1 MIRAGA
7 FDVSERATTSELI
20 AFETESGTPVVRLSG
35 DWGRAIRPPSA
46 AHVADTLDVGG
57 QSRVVVDGAA
67 LDNAHPRV
75 AAFVHA
81 LGDALA
87 QDNVSL
93 DTRDLPDD
101 ISALI
106 ALASPTPA
114 APERSR
120 RPGLLA
126 RVGRRAGAQ
135 ASIARNTANLVGHA
149 MALTPALVSG
159 RAQTRWRDFVE
170 LVRET
175 GAASLPVVTVVN
187 ILIGAVLGFIGAVQL
202 QTFGAGMYLA
212 DLVGIAS
219 AREMAAIM
227 TAFIMAGRIGAT
239 FAAHLATMESN
250 EEIDALRMIG
260 VSPFEFL
267 ALPRLAALSLMM
279 PLLFLYGATL
289 AIAGGM
295 IVAHIV
301 LGTPPVAF
309 VERLQDAMSLSEFV
323 IGFVKS
329 IAFGVLIAL
338 TSCYIGLNAG
348 RNAAEVGRAATRT
361 VVVCIIGIIS
371 IDAVA
376 ALCTNAL
383 GI

>member
-1 MIRAGA
+1 MSGDAALYTLETAAGESVIRLG
-7 FDVSERATTSELI
+7 
-20 AFETESGTPVVRLSG
+20 G
-35 DWGRAIRPPSA
+35 DWGRAARLPSA
-46 AHVADTLDVGG
+46 AGVRRDLGRPSTVMI
-57 QSRVVVDGAA
+57 DGRDLASG
-67 LDNAHPRV
+67 HPRV

-81 LGDALA
+81 LRHEFDAAGVTVTERALP
-87 QDNVSL
+87 
-93 DTRDLPDD
+93 RDVD
-101 ISALI
+101 ALI
-106 ALASPTPA
+106 ALAGPRPA
-114 APERSR
+114 ATGLGPDR
-120 RPGLLA
+120 RRQLA
-126 RVGRRAGAQ
+126 RLGARFVRRVQVGRD
-135 ASIARNTANLVGHA
+135 TAALVGQ
-149 MALTPALVSG
+149 ALVRTPALVSG
-159 RAQTRWRDFVE
+159 RAQTRWRDFIE

-187 ILIGAVLGFIGAVQL
+187 LLIGAVIGFIGAVQL
-202 QTFGAGMYLA
+202 ATFGAGMYLA

-267 ALPRLAALSLMM
+267 ALPRLAALTLMM
-279 PLLFLYGATL
+279 PLLYLYGTAL
-289 AIAGGM
+289 AIVGGLA
-295 IVAHIV
+295 VANIV
-301 LGTPPVAF
+301 LGTPPAAF
-309 VERLQDAMSLSEFV
+309 IERLQDAVAIRQFI
-323 IGFVKS
+323 IGAVKS
-329 IAFGVLIAL
+329 TAFGVLIAL
-338 TSCYIGLNAG
+338 TSCYIGLHAG

-361 VVVCIIGIIS
+361 VVVCIIGIIF

>member
-1 MIRAGA
+1 M
-7 FDVSERATTSELI
+7 
-20 AFETESGTPVVRLSG
+20 VRLTG
-35 DWGRAIRPPSA
+35 DWGEARRPPSA
-46 AHVADTLDVGG
+46 NAIAERLEVDAQGRVTLDGSELANG
-57 QSRVVVDGAA
+57 
-67 LDNAHPRV
+67 HPRV

-81 LGDALA
+81 LHEILA
-87 QDNVSL
+87 A
-93 DTRDLPDD
+93 DD
-101 ISALI
+101 IALDVQHLPADVSALI
-106 ALASPTPA
+106 SLASPTP
-114 APERSR
+114 SQKTGGQ
-120 RPGLLA
+120 RPGPLA
-126 RVGRRAGAQ
+126 RLGRRAGAQ
-135 ASIARNTANLVGHA
+135 ARVARNTANLVGHA
-149 MALTPALVSG
+149 MALTPALLSG

-267 ALPRLAALSLMM
+267 ALPRLAALTLMM

-301 LGTPPVAF
+301 LGTPPAAF
-309 VERLQDAMSLSEFV
+309 VERLQDAMGLTDFI
-323 IGFVKS
+323 IGFIKS

>member
-1 MIRAGA
+1 MALGARTTPSALVGVETAAGGP
-7 FDVSERATTSELI
+7 I
-20 AFETESGTPVVRLSG
+20 VRLTG
-35 DWGRAIRPPSA
+35 DWGEARRPPSA
-46 AHVADTLDVGG
+46 NAIAERLEVDAQGRVTLDGSELANG
-57 QSRVVVDGAA
+57 
-67 LDNAHPRV
+67 HPRV

-81 LGDALA
+81 LHEILA
-87 QDNVSL
+87 A
-93 DTRDLPDD
+93 DD
-101 ISALI
+101 IALDVQHLPADVSALI
-106 ALASPTPA
+106 SLASPTP
-114 APERSR
+114 SQKTGGQ
-120 RPGLLA
+120 RPGPLA
-126 RVGRRAGAQ
+126 RLGRRAGAQ
-135 ASIARNTANLVGHA
+135 ARVARNTANLVGHA
-149 MALTPALVSG
+149 MALTPALLSG

-267 ALPRLAALSLMM
+267 ALPRLAALTLMM

-301 LGTPPVAF
+301 LGTPPAAF
-309 VERLQDAMSLSEFV
+309 VERLQDAMGLTDFI
-323 IGFVKS
+323 IGFIKS

>member
-1 MIRAGA
+1 MASKQDSSLVG
-7 FDVSERATTSELI
+7 L
-20 AFETESGTPVVRLSG
+20 ETEGEATRVVLRG
-35 DWGRAIRPPSA
+35 DWGRAERPA
-46 AHVADTLDVGG
+46 ASETVASRLPAGG
-57 QSRVVVDGAA
+57 TIIIDGHG
-67 LDNAHPRV
+67 LESGHPRV
-75 AAFVHA
+75 AAFVHGLQRRLAASERRVQLENLPGDIDSLMA
-81 LGDALA
+81 LSSEPNQPKPSSTPRIGKLA
-87 QDNVSL
+87 WLGWRFNRRLTVA
-93 DTRDLPDD
+93 RD
-101 ISALI
+101 
-106 ALASPTPA
+106 
-114 APERSR
+114 
-120 RPGLLA
+120 
-126 RVGRRAGAQ
+126 
-135 ASIARNTANLVGHA
+135 TANLVGHA
-149 MALTPALVSG
+149 LALTPALVSG

-170 LVRET
+170 LIRET

-227 TAFIMAGRIGAT
+227 TAFIMAGRVGAT
-239 FAAHLATMESN
+239 FAAHLATMQAN

-267 ALPRLAALSLMM
+267 ALPRLAALTLMM

-289 AIAGGM
+289 AIVGGM
-295 IVAHIV
+295 VVAHIV
-301 LGTPPVAF
+301 LGTPPAAF
-309 VERLQDAMSLSEFV
+309 VSRLQDAMGLSQFV
-323 IGFVKS
+323 IGFIKS

-338 TSCYIGLNAG
+338 TSCYIGLHAG

>member
-1 MIRAGA
+1 MSQAESRSLYE
-7 FDVSERATTSELI
+7 VSRE
-20 AFETESGTPVVRLSG
+20 ESRTILRLQG
-35 DWGRAIRPPSA
+35 DWGQAARPPASRDVA
-46 AHVADTLDVGG
+46 ARLGDTGAVVIDG
-57 QSRVVVDGAA
+57 QGLSTG
-67 LDNAHPRV
+67 HPRV
-75 AAFVHA
+75 AAFVHGLGLRLDDADRAVEHRA
-81 LGDALA
+81 LPSDVAALM
-87 QDNVSL
+87 
-93 DTRDLPDD
+93 
-101 ISALI
+101 AL
-106 ALASPTPA
+106 SSA
-114 APERSR
+114 APPRGAPAR
-120 RPGLLA
+120 PPGLLA
-126 RVGRRAGAQ
+126 RLGLRLNRRLVT
-135 ASIARNTANLVGHA
+135 ARDTANLVGHA
-149 MALTPALVSG
+149 LATTPALVSG
-159 RAQTRWRDFVE
+159 RAQTRWRDFIE

-187 ILIGAVLGFIGAVQL
+187 LLIGAVLGFIGAVQL

-267 ALPRLAALSLMM
+267 ALPRLAALTLMM

-289 AIAGGM
+289 AIIGGM
-295 IVAHIV
+295 VVANIV
-301 LGTPPVAF
+301 LGTPPAAF
-309 VERLQDAMSLSEFV
+309 AERLQDAMGLTEFV

>member
-1 MIRAGA
+1 MADSDLYHI
-7 FDVSERATTSELI
+7 ERQTDGSVLW
-20 AFETESGTPVVRLSG
+20 LDG
-35 DWGRAIRPPSA
+35 DWARAERPPSA
-46 AHVADTLDVGG
+46 QGVGRELGNAD
-57 QSRVVVDGAA
+57 VVVIDGSG
-67 LDNAHPRV
+67 LDSGHPRV

-81 LGDALA
+81 LKQALA
-87 QDNVSL
+87 DAG
-93 DTRDLPDD
+93 TRVEERGLPEDVG
-101 ISALI
+101 ALM
-106 ALASPTPA
+106 ALASPR
-114 APERSR
+114 PERSGAGSGR
-120 RPGLLA
+120 LGLLS
-126 RVGRRAGAQ
+126 RLGLRMHRRLQTGRD
-135 ASIARNTANLVGHA
+135 TAALVGEA
-149 MALTPALVSG
+149 LALTPALVSG
-159 RAQTRWRDFVE
+159 RAQTRWRDFIE

-187 ILIGAVLGFIGAVQL
+187 LLIGAVLGFIGAVQL
-202 QTFGAGMYLA
+202 ETFGAGMYLA

-267 ALPRLAALSLMM
+267 ALPRLAALTLMM
-279 PLLFLYGATL
+279 PLLYLYGTAL

-295 IVAHIV
+295 AVAHIV

-309 VERLQDAMSLSEFV
+309 IERLQDAVAARQFV
-323 IGFVKS
+323 IGLIKS
-329 IAFGVLIAL
+329 TAFGVLIAL
-338 TSCYIGLNAG
+338 TSCYIGLHAG

>member
-1 MIRAGA
+1 MSG
-7 FDVSERATTSELI
+7 
-20 AFETESGTPVVRLSG
+20 ETALYSLDSGTGESVIRLEG
-35 DWGRAIRPPSA
+35 DWGRAARLPSA
-46 AHVADTLDVGG
+46 AGVHRDIGRPDA
-57 QSRVVVDGAA
+57 VVIDGSH
-67 LDNAHPRV
+67 LESGHPRV

-81 LGDALA
+81 LKQEFNGAG
-87 QDNVSL
+87 VRV
-93 DTRDLPDD
+93 TERDLPQDVE
-101 ISALI
+101 ALM
-106 ALASPTPA
+106 ALASEPPPKTARAGGKHHLVARLGARAQRRFQVGQDA
-114 APERSR
+114 AALV
-120 RPGLLA
+120 GQALA
-126 RVGRRAGAQ
+126 R
-135 ASIARNTANLVGHA
+135 
-149 MALTPALVSG
+149 TPALVSG
-159 RAQTRWRDFVE
+159 KAQTRWRDFIE

-187 ILIGAVLGFIGAVQL
+187 LLIGAVLGFIGAVQL
-202 QTFGAGMYLA
+202 ATFGAGMYLA

-267 ALPRLAALSLMM
+267 ALPRLAALTLMM
-279 PLLFLYGATL
+279 PLLYLYGTAL
-289 AIAGGM
+289 SIAGGM
-295 IVAHIV
+295 AVAHIV
-301 LGTPPVAF
+301 LGTPPMAF
-309 VERLQDAMSLSEFV
+309 IERLQDAVAARQFV
-323 IGFVKS
+323 IGLVKS
-329 IAFGVLIAL
+329 TAFGVLIAL
-338 TSCYIGLNAG
+338 TSCYIGLHAG

>member
-1 MIRAGA
+1 MALGARTTPSALVGVETAAGGP
-7 FDVSERATTSELI
+7 I
-20 AFETESGTPVVRLSG
+20 VRLTG
-35 DWGRAIRPPSA
+35 DWGEARRPPSA
-46 AHVADTLDVGG
+46 NAIAERLEVDAQGRVTLDGSELANG
-57 QSRVVVDGAA
+57 
-67 LDNAHPRV
+67 HPRV

-81 LGDALA
+81 LHEILA
-87 QDNVSL
+87 A
-93 DTRDLPDD
+93 DD
-101 ISALI
+101 IALDVQHLPADVSALI
-106 ALASPTPA
+106 SLASPTPTQKTGGQ
-114 APERSR
+114 
-120 RPGLLA
+120 RPGPLA
-126 RVGRRAGAQ
+126 RLGRRAGAQ
-135 ASIARNTANLVGHA
+135 ARVARNTANLVGHA
-149 MALTPALVSG
+149 MALTPALLSG

-267 ALPRLAALSLMM
+267 ALPRLAALTLMM

-301 LGTPPVAF
+301 LGTPPAAF
-309 VERLQDAMSLSEFV
+309 VERLQDAMGLTDFI
-323 IGFVKS
+323 IGFIKS

>member
-1 MIRAGA
+1 MADRQAA
-7 FDVSERATTSELI
+7 
-20 AFETESGTPVVRLSG
+20 ETALYRIEDRDDRPVLRLLG
-35 DWGRAIRPPSA
+35 DWARAERPPASET
-46 AHVADTLDVGG
+46 VAERMLGDC
-57 QSRVVVDGAA
+57 RAVVVDGSA
-67 LDNAHPRV
+67 LENGHPRI
-75 AAFVHA
+75 AAFVHGLRDTLARRGVGLELRA
-81 LGDALA
+81 LPAD
-87 QDNVSL
+87 V
-93 DTRDLPDD
+93 
-101 ISALI
+101 SALME
-106 ALASPTPA
+106 LARR
-114 APERSR
+114 APERPAKPR
-120 RPGLLA
+120 KPNALA
-126 RVGRRAGAQ
+126 RLGMRFRGRWSTAADA
-135 ASIARNTANLVGHA
+135 ASLVGEA
-149 MALTPALVSG
+149 LVLTPKLVSG

-170 LVRET
+170 LIHET

-187 ILIGAVLGFIGAVQL
+187 LLIGAVLGFIGAVQL

-212 DLVGIAS
+212 DLVGLAS

-267 ALPRLAALSLMM
+267 ALPRLAAMTLMM
-279 PLLFLYGATL
+279 PLLYLYGAML
-289 AIAGGM
+289 SIVGGA
-295 IVAHIV
+295 IVANIV
-301 LGTPPVAF
+301 LGTPPASF
-309 VERLQDAMSLSEFV
+309 FERLQDAVSGIQFV

-329 IAFGVLIAL
+329 VAFGVLIAL
-338 TSCYIGLNAG
+338 TSCYIGLHAG

>member
-1 MIRAGA
+1 MSADNALYRIDSAGQ
-7 FDVSERATTSELI
+7 
-20 AFETESGTPVVRLSG
+20 ESIVRLAG
-35 DWGRAIRPPSA
+35 DWGAADRLPSA
-46 AHVADTLDVGG
+46 GAVCRALGRVAAVRIDGSDLDSG
-57 QSRVVVDGAA
+57 
-67 LDNAHPRV
+67 HPRV

-81 LGDALA
+81 LERQLIDAGLTVHRQDLPRDVDALM
-87 QDNVSL
+87 
-93 DTRDLPDD
+93 
-101 ISALI
+101 
-106 ALASPTPA
+106 ALASPTPSGPASEARRGGWFARLGVRFQRRVRIGQDTA
-114 APERSR
+114 ALVGEA
-120 RPGLLA
+120 LA
-126 RVGRRAGAQ
+126 R
-135 ASIARNTANLVGHA
+135 
-149 MALTPALVSG
+149 TPALISG
-159 RAQTRWRDFVE
+159 KAQTRWRDFIE

-187 ILIGAVLGFIGAVQL
+187 LLIGAVLGFIGAVQL

-267 ALPRLAALSLMM
+267 ALPRLAALTLMM
-279 PLLFLYGATL
+279 PLLYLYGTAL
-289 AIAGGM
+289 AIVGGM
-295 IVAHIV
+295 VVAHIV
-301 LGTPPVAF
+301 LGTPPTAF
-309 VERLQDAMSLSEFV
+309 IERLQDAVAMRQFV
-323 IGFVKS
+323 IGLIKS
-329 IAFGVLIAL
+329 TAFGVLIAL
-338 TSCYIGLNAG
+338 TSCYIGLHAG